1 MMEPDP
7 VLVIDFGT
15 GVKSAYRQNCDNFA
29 NIYYPPLLSLQIV
42 VTVACKYFSATSQS
56 KF

>member
-15 GVKSAYRQNCDNFA
+15 GVKSAKKQNYDNFA
-29 NIYYPPLLSLQIV
+29 NIYYPSLISLQIV
-42 VTVACKYFSATSQS
+42 VTVA
-56 KF
+56 